1 MSFNDDVTLDTSG
14 VRTGGGRRGAAI
26 GGGLGGFGLVA
37 AVIFYLVTGQF
48 PNLGSEVSA
57 PVNDR
62 PATDIAAECRTGAD
76 ANSSDRC
83 RMVAGK
89 NSLDQFWNAQLAS
102 EAGLKYYAPTLNLY
116 SGQVA
121 TACGTGSNA
130 VGPFYCPG
138 DQTIY
143 IDTTFFDQLK
153 RFGADNTSLAQL
165 YILAHEWGHHIQ
177 NHTGDLQK
185 IDHNSSGPT
194 SSMVRSELQA
204 DCLAGAWMHNASTVK
219 DPDTGIPFMKQPTA
233 EQISS
238 ALNAAAAVGDDRIA
252 QKAGMNANPDN
263 FSHGSSAKRAE
274 WLERGLENGTLEACN
289 TWAVDRP

>member
-1 MSFNDDVTLDTSG
+1 MSFNDNITLDTSG
-14 VRTGGGRRGAAI
+14 VRSGGGHRGAAI

-37 AVIFYLVTGQF
+37 AVLFFLVTGQF
-48 PNLGSEVSA
+48 PNLGSQVSA
-57 PVNDR
+57 PVNQSETR
-62 PATDIAAECRTGAD
+62 DIAAECRTGAD
-76 ANSSDRC
+76 ANNSDRC

-89 NSLDQFWNAQLAS
+89 NSLDEFWKAQLAH
-102 EAGLKYYAPTLNLY
+102 EAGLRYHAPTLNLY

-121 TACGTGSNA
+121 TACGTGSNQ

-143 IDTTFFDQLK
+143 IDTTFFHQLK
-153 RFGADNTSLAQL
+153 QFGAQNTSLAQL

-204 DCLAGAWMHNASTVK
+204 DCLAGVWMHHAATVK
-219 DPDTGIPFMKQPTA
+219 DPDTGVTFMKEPTPQ
-233 EQISS
+233 QIRS
-238 ALNAAAAVGDDRIA
+238 ALDAAAAVGDDRIYES
-252 QKAGMNANPDN
+252 AGMNANPDN
-263 FSHGSSAKRAE
+263 FSHGSSAKRSE
-274 WLERGLENGTLEACN
+274 WLQRGLTKGTLAACN
-289 TWAVDRP
+289 TWNVDRP